1 MLKTVF
7 CLLFSIL
14 ATTVS
19 ADTYTGRV
27 VGISDGDT
35 ITVLDADY
43 HQHKVRLIG
52 IDAPEKKQQYGQVSK
67 QHLSA
72 TVFQRAVTVDVSKL
86 DRYKRELGK
95 VLVGDVDVNLEQVRA
110 GLAWHYK
117 QYVHEQH
124 PADRERYTEAE
135 RQAREARRGL
145 WQDEAPTPPW
155 EFRHAK
161 KPLKLQLG
169 GMQKNESTRANAL
182 LTELALGE

>member
-1 MLKTVF
+1 MLKTIF

-14 ATTVS
+14 ATNVS

-35 ITVLDADY
+35 ITVLDAGY

-52 IDAPEKKQQYGQVSK
+52 IDAPEKKQQYGQVSR
-67 QHLSA
+67 QHLA
-72 TVFQRAVTVDVSKL
+72 ETVFQRTVTVDVSKL

-95 VLVGDVDVNLEQVRA
+95 VSVGNVDVNLEQVRV

-117 QYVHEQH
+117 QYVRDQY

-135 RQAREARRGL
+135 RQARKARRGL

-155 EFRHAK
+155 EFRRTK
-161 KPLKLQLG
+161 KT
-169 GMQKNESTRANAL
+169 QKGPAL
-182 LTELALGE
+182 ISLSWR